1 METIK
6 VLIVDDEYL
15 ERTLI
20 KLSVDWVTNDFEIIG
35 EANSGEA
42 ALRLMEKNPPDILIT
57 DICMP
62 FMDGLQLC
70 KKVREK
76 YEHIKIIIIT
86 GHREFEYA
94 KTAIKLGVTDF
105 LLKPINSEEVL
116 KIALKLKG
124 EIKDQRKYF
133 NEYNA
138 MKKQLSG
145 GLDFIKIN
153 NNKKISEP
161 VEKIIAYIEE
171 NFTNSELSLS
181 IISNSLFMN
190 YSYLSRVFKQEME
203 ESITEYITKLRIN
216 KSILYI
222 NNTNLKAYE
231 IAGKVGIN
239 DAHYFSICFKKHTG
253 KSINEYKNTNQKVK

>member
-1 METIK
+1 MDTTK

-20 KLSVDWVTNDFEIIG
+20 KLSVDWITHDFEIIG
-35 EANSGEA
+35 EADSGES

-62 FMDGLQLC
+62 FMDGLKLC
-70 KKVREK
+70 RVVREK

-116 KIALKLKG
+116 KIALKLKE
-124 EIKDQRKYF
+124 EIIDKQKF
-133 NEYNA
+133 LSEYNA

-145 GLDFIKIN
+145 GLSFIKVQD
-153 NNKKISEP
+153 NKKNSDP
-161 VEKIIAYIEE
+161 VEKIIAYIEK
-171 NFTNSELSLS
+171 NITNSELSLS
-181 IISNSLFMN
+181 TIASSLFMN
-190 YSYLSRVFKQEME
+190 YSYLSRIFKQEME
-203 ESITEYITKLRIN
+203 ESITEYVTKLRIN

-231 IAGKVGIN
+231 IAEKVGIK
-239 DAHYFSICFKKHTG
+239 DAHYFSICFKKYTG
-253 KSINEYKNTNQKVK
+253 KSVNEYRKTK